1 MLTDNISTIKSQ
13 YHKPDSMV
21 VSPDAAPRHSKP
33 ELKAE
38 QPELKA
44 EQPELKAEQPELK
57 AEQPELKA
65 EQPEIRISQSLLND
79 VQHEIQKMHNVGLN
93 FSVHEST
100 GRTIVKVIDK
110 ETEKLIREIPS
121 EELLNMADKMGE
133 MIGILFD
140 KKV

>member
-33 ELKAE
+33 ER
-38 QPELKA
+38 
-44 EQPELKAEQPELK
+44 
-57 AEQPELKA
+57 KA
-65 EQPEIRISQSLLND
+65 EQPEIRISQALLNG
-79 VQHEIQKMHNVGLN
+79 VQHEIQKMHNVGLQ
-93 FSVHEST
+93 FSVHEAT

-110 ETEKLIREIPS
+110 ETERLIREIPS
-121 EELLNMADKMGE
+121 EELLDIADKMGK

>member
-1 MLTDNISTIKSQ
+1 MLVDNITPIKNQ

-33 ELKAE
+33 ERKA
-38 QPELKA
+38 A
-44 EQPELKAEQPELK
+44 E
-57 AEQPELKA
+57 
-65 EQPEIRISQSLLND
+65 PEIRISQALLND
-79 VQHEIQKMHNVGLN
+79 VQHETQKMRNVGLQ

-100 GRTIVKVIDK
+100 GRTMVKVVDK
-110 ETEKLIREIPS
+110 ETEKLIREIPP
-121 EELLNMADKMGE
+121 EDLLNLVDKLDE

>member
-21 VSPDAAPRHSKP
+21 VSPDAAPRHSK
-33 ELKAE
+33 
-38 QPELKA
+38 
-44 EQPELKAEQPELK
+44 PELK